1 MKEKKETLNTIKLEK
16 FAGPMVS
23 HEIKNKL
30 WAFFQDLFSI
40 HLKI

>member
-30 WAFFQDLFSI
+30 WGFFF
-40 HLKI
+40 KISFQHI